1 MVFAVWLPT
10 EDVSHAEDHVPPY
23 CLSTQAAIH
32 LSTMGTRHYWTL
44 LAWVNALI
52 HSRRSVYFS
61 AAVLPVGIYLR
72 IAMFDFQPQLLALRY
87 HLDNVSDTGI
97 SNSLCK
103 QVLLTFSLY
112 AVLTTVMVKSVCF
125 Y

>member
-1 MVFAVWLPT
+1 M
-10 EDVSHAEDHVPPY
+10 
-23 CLSTQAAIH
+23 
-32 LSTMGTRHYWTL
+32 TL
-44 LAWVNALI
+44 QGGNDII